1 MMDDKILLLA
11 LLEGNKGDKNKQ
23 AIILQ
28 DYISNVG
35 PIPKSIE
42 NTVRELLK

>member
-1 MMDDKILLLA
+1 MIEDKILLLT
-11 LLEGNKGDKNKQ
+11 LLEINKGDKNKQ

-28 DYISNVG
+28 DYISNVA